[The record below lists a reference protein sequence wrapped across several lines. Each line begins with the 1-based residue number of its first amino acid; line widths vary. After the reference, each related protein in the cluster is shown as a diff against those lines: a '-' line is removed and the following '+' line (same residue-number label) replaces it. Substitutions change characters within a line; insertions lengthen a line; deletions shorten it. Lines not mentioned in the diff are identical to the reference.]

1 MANIKSQKKRIR
13 QDEKKNLRN
22 KDKKT
27 ALRTSIKAILN
38 SESDV
43 EKEQKDTVIKNLDR
57 AYSNGIITKNY
68 RDRNKSR
75 ISKTVIRFFIETTKR
90 FAFS

>member
-13 QDEKKNLRN
+13 QDGKKNLRN

-75 ISKTVIRFFIETTKR
+75 ISKL
-90 FAFS
+90 

>member
-13 QDEKKNLRN
+13 QDKKKNLRN

-27 ALRTSIKAILN
+27 ALRTSIKTILN
-38 SESDV
+38 SENDV
-43 EKEQKDTVIKNLDR
+43 EKDQKDAVIKNLDI

-75 ISKTVIRFFIETTKR
+75 ISKL
-90 FAFS
+90 

>member
-38 SESDV
+38 AESDV

-75 ISKTVIRFFIETTKR
+75 ISKL
-90 FAFS
+90 

>member
-27 ALRTSIKAILN
+27 ALRSSIKAILG

-75 ISKTVIRFFIETTKR
+75 ISKL
-90 FAFS
+90 

>member
-13 QDEKKNLRN
+13 QDEKKNLIN

-27 ALRTSIKAILN
+27 ALRSSIKAILN

-43 EKEQKDTVIKNLDR
+43 EKEQKDAVIKNLDR

-75 ISKTVIRFFIETTKR
+75 ISKL
-90 FAFS
+90 

>member
-27 ALRTSIKAILN
+27 ALRSSIKAILN
-38 SESDV
+38 SETDV
-43 EKEQKDTVIKNLDR
+43 EKDQKIQVSGLLFLY
-57 AYSNGIITKNY
+57 AFLLFIILFVSGLRQFCSEVCIFCLFL
-68 RDRNKSR
+68 RD
-75 ISKTVIRFFIETTKR
+75 
-90 FAFS
+90 

>member
-27 ALRTSIKAILN
+27 ALRSSIKDILN

-43 EKEQKDTVIKNLDR
+43 EKEQKDSVIKNLDR

-75 ISKTVIRFFIETTKR
+75 ISKL
-90 FAFS
+90 

>member
-27 ALRTSIKAILN
+27 ALRTSI
-38 SESDV
+38 
-43 EKEQKDTVIKNLDR
+43 TVSYTHLTLPTIC
-57 AYSNGIITKNY
+57 S
-68 RDRNKSR
+68 
-75 ISKTVIRFFIETTKR
+75 V
-90 FAFS
+90 